1 MRKTKKLTTR
11 QWKLYNFLKEN
22 YEEGRYISKDEICN
36 GLPEYYS
43 INLKETRKCRSIESD
58 VRTINFDDTIQ
69 KIIVSNKY
77 GYKIGNEEECK
88 KYIEKRF
95 SRELKNLKLD
105 WLLANKVGMNNQM
118 RLQFANERD
127 YIETFMPGDKN
138 ED

>member
-1 MRKTKKLTTR
+1 MRKTKELTTR

-36 GLPEYYS
+36 GLPEYYN

-58 VRTINFDDTIQ
+58 VRAINFNDIIQ

-77 GYKIGNEEECK
+77 GYKIGNEEECQN
-88 KYIEKRF
+88 YIARRLT
-95 SRELKNLKLD
+95 RELKNLKLD
-105 WLLANKVGMNNQM
+105 RLLINKVGLNNQM

-127 YIETFMPGDKN
+127 YIETFMVGDKN